1 MIDVDAAVAI
11 VVLIILFGTLFG
23 IILWTRDAPPYD
35 DGVGGQWADYL
46 PEPLEDEGWAEP
58 PPRTKPPWEQDP
70 PAADDAASE
79 GAASGDTASRGEPS
93 GDAASED
100 GSGSAEPGADTD
112 AAPAGTDASLGMG
125 DAAGREPPRGG

>member
-1 MIDVDAAVAI
+1 VIDVDAAVAI
-11 VVLIILFGTLFG
+11 VVLIILFGTLLG

-46 PEPLEDEGWAEP
+46 PEPLEDEGWAKP

-70 PAADDAASE
+70 PATADDSSREGAASE
-79 GAASGDTASRGEPS
+79 GARSDG
-93 GDAASED
+93 AASEG
-100 GSGSAEPGADTD
+100 GSGSGQPGGDTD
-112 AAPAGTDASLGMG
+112 AAPAGTDASLGTG

>member
-70 PAADDAASE
+70 PRPTTRRARARRAETPRARSAPSE
-79 GAASGDTASRGEPS
+79 
-93 GDAASED
+93 DAASED
-100 GSGSAEPGADTD
+100 GSRSGEPGADTD